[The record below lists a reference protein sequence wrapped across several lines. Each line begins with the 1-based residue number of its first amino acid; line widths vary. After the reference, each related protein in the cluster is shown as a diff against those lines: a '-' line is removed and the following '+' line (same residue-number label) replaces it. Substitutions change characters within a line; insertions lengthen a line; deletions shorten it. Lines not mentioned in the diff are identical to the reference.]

1 MDALDFLA
9 AIQGVGQAALPP
21 DVKLATVDPS
31 YAVGT
36 VTDPNLPKVTFDGE
50 TTLSTKQYPIVAGY
64 VPTAGDRVV
73 LVPLGRTYV
82 IVGTVSHPRP
92 LRTGARGVLTGG
104 AQTLITSSSSYAA
117 TSTDTDMTVTVTADA
132 ARLYRVHYLAGWN
145 LNGPGVWHIFLKDN
159 GTQVARM
166 AIINSDGTI
175 LDGLDGHSFLWAP
188 TSGSHTLV
196 IRANNFT
203 GISTLFLYGAADTPR
218 QLWVE
223 DVGPR

>member
-1 MDALDFLA
+1 MDASDLIS
-9 AIQGVGQAALPP
+9 AIQGMARADLPP
-21 DVKLATVDPS
+21 DVKLATVDPA
-31 YAVGT
+31 YTVGT
-36 VTDPNLPKVTFDGE
+36 VADPTLPKVTFDGE
-50 TTLSTKQYPIVAGY
+50 TTMSTKQYPIVSGY
-64 VPTAGDRVV
+64 VPTASDRVV
-73 LVPLGRTYV
+73 LVPVGRTYV
-82 IVGTVSHPRP
+82 IIGTVSHPRP
-92 LRTGARGVLTGG
+92 LRTGARGVLTGSS
-104 AQTLITSSSSYAA
+104 QTLIASSASWAA
-117 TSTDTDMTVTVTADA
+117 ASADTDMTVTVTADA
-132 ARLYRVHYLAGWN
+132 ARLYRVHYLAAWN

-175 LDGLDGHSFLWAP
+175 LDGIDSSAFLWAP
-188 TSGSHTLV
+188 TTGSHTLL